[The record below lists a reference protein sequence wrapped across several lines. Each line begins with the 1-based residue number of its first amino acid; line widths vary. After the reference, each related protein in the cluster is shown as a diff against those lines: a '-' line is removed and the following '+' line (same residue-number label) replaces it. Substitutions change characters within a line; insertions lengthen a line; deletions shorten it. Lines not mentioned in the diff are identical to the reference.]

1 MLGGSAVF
9 YIGVIGAG
17 SCSVEV
23 EELAVKVGAGI
34 ARRGGVLI
42 CGGLGGVMEGAARGA
57 RREGGLVLGV
67 LPGKNRKQGNRH
79 LSVVLATGLGEAR
92 NVVIACACD
101 ALIAIDGG
109 YGTLSEIGLALKM
122 GRPVIGLGTWRLVS
136 GEGVEVEVLTANTP
150 EEAVELTFREAERFL
165 EKSS

>member
-1 MLGGSAVF
+1 
-9 YIGVIGAG
+9 
-17 SCSVEV
+17 
-23 EELAVKVGAGI
+23 
-34 ARRGGVLI
+34 
-42 CGGLGGVMEGAARGA
+42 MEGAARGA